1 MSTSLETLSVGTA
14 GPGVCEISL
23 ARPKLLNRFDNQAQV
38 ELAAVLE
45 DLAKD
50 ESVRAIVL
58 GSTGKAF
65 SAGGDFALMQAAHD
79 DADSRRETVDAGLRL
94 LRSFSELPQ
103 PIIAAVQGPAIGL
116 GATVAL
122 MCDAVVAA
130 RSAKLADTHVKVGLV
145 AGDGGC
151 LVWPQAAGMLR
162 ARRYLLTGDA
172 LDAATA
178 YQFGMV
184 TDLVDE
190 PDEAL
195 PCAREIASRIAGLA
209 PLAVQGTKRALN
221 HVASLRAAEVVE
233 LAFELEEHTLMS
245 DDLLE
250 GIAAFKE
257 DRAANFVGR

>member
-1 MSTSLETLSVGTA
+1 MSTSLETLTVASA
-14 GPGVCEISL
+14 SDGVCEISL

-38 ELAAVLE
+38 ELATVLE
-45 DLAKD
+45 DLAED
-50 ESVRAIVL
+50 ETVRAIVL

-79 DADSRRETVDAGLRL
+79 DADARRETVEAGLRL
-94 LRSFSELPQ
+94 LRSFIALPQ
-103 PIIAAVQGPAIGL
+103 PIVAAMQGSAIGL

-122 MCDAVVAA
+122 MCDVVVAA

-178 YQFGMV
+178 FQVGMV

-190 PDEAL
+190 PEEAL
-195 PCAREIASRIAGLA
+195 PCAREIARRIAGLA

-221 HVASLRAAEVVE
+221 HVTSLRAAEVVE
-233 LAFELEEHTLMS
+233 LAFELEERTLTS

-257 DRAANFVGR
+257 SRTANFVGR

>member
-1 MSTSLETLSVGTA
+1 MSASLEGLTISSHGD
-14 GPGVCEISL
+14 GVSEISL
-23 ARPKLLNRFDNQAQV
+23 VRPKLLNRFDNQLQM
-38 ELAAVLE
+38 ELATALE
-45 DLAKD
+45 ALAKD
-50 ESVRAIVL
+50 DDTRAIVL

-79 DADSRRETVDAGLRL
+79 DPDSRRDTVEAGLRL
-94 LRSFSELPQ
+94 LRSFSGLPQ

-122 MCDAVVAA
+122 MCDVVVAA
-130 RSAKLADTHVKVGLV
+130 RTAKLADTHVTIGLV

-162 ARRYLLTGDA
+162 ARRHLLTGDA
-172 LDAATA
+172 LDATTA
-178 YQFGMV
+178 YQLGMV
-184 TDLVDE
+184 TDIVEE
-190 PDEAL
+190 PDDAL
-195 PCAREIASRIAGLA
+195 PCAREIATRIAALP

-221 HVASLRAAEVVE
+221 HVTSLRADEVVA
-233 LAFELEEHTLMS
+233 LAFELEEHTLTS

-257 DRAANFVGR
+257 GRRANFVGR